1 MEEPYSTE
9 AYNTPLGSQR
19 RFLHLTYRTS
29 LPNLQPDQDKV
40 ENILAGFDTK
50 KVAAKGTL
58 QRMKVR
64 GRPELHSLGL
74 EMGGAGRQ
82 CETVWDC
89 EAEGASPETEKLLT
103 NLTASFDQ
111 KMRLLLDP
119 HYQSSSSVTSSSSEG
134 QVKVVLGDMA
144 EDTMEEMMVETL
156 SPVTRAINKKQLD
169 EARNI
174 LQQVKSG
181 KRVELRRSGRVDKSL
196 EPEKRQERRLRSEP
210 GTVGQQ
216 VLRQVNTKRQLNR
229 SDSLTKQEKTEMN
242 LRAKAGEKENTVAS
256 LREQFEGKREGQQS
270 RGHRIDVTKLRKK
283 LSDCN
288 NRRIKRRHT
297 VGGTKDFSEN
307 VVSLIVRG
315 VSAWD
320 RLAPIISDQE
330 SEERRLSLQ
339 VEEERRFSL
348 PPVESTV

>member
-1 MEEPYSTE
+1 LTRV
-9 AYNTPLGSQR
+9 LSQ
-19 RFLHLTYRTS
+19 
-29 LPNLQPDQDKV
+29 K
-40 ENILAGFDTK
+40 
-50 KVAAKGTL
+50 
-58 QRMKVR
+58 
-64 GRPELHSLGL
+64 
-74 EMGGAGRQ
+74 
-82 CETVWDC
+82 
-89 EAEGASPETEKLLT
+89 
-103 NLTASFDQ
+103 
-111 KMRLLLDP
+111 
-119 HYQSSSSVTSSSSEG
+119 
-134 QVKVVLGDMA
+134 
-144 EDTMEEMMVETL
+144 
-156 SPVTRAINKKQLD
+156 
-169 EARNI
+169 
-174 LQQVKSG
+174 
-181 KRVELRRSGRVDKSL
+181 
-196 EPEKRQERRLRSEP
+196 KRQGRRLRNE
-210 GTVGQQ
+210 GQQ

-229 SDSLTKQEKTEMN
+229 SDSLTKQEKTELN

-256 LREQFEGKREGQQS
+256 LREQFEVKTGKEGHQIKS
-270 RGHRIDVTKLRKK
+270 HRIDVTKLRKK

>member
-1 MEEPYSTE
+1 M
-9 AYNTPLGSQR
+9 G
-19 RFLHLTYRTS
+19 
-29 LPNLQPDQDKV
+29 
-40 ENILAGFDTK
+40 
-50 KVAAKGTL
+50 
-58 QRMKVR
+58 
-64 GRPELHSLGL
+64 
-74 EMGGAGRQ
+74 GGAGRQ
-82 CETVWDC
+82 CDTVWDC
-89 EAEGASPETEKLLT
+89 GGEGEGEGGGSPDTEKLLT

-134 QVKVVLGDMA
+134 QGKFLGDQ
-144 EDTMEEMMVETL
+144 EDRL
-156 SPVTRAINKKQLD
+156 SDAISPVTRTMNKKQLD

-174 LQQVKSG
+174 LQQAKSG
-181 KRVELRRSGRVDKSL
+181 RRVELRRSGRVDKNL
-196 EPEKRQERRLRSEP
+196 EPERRQERRLRNIEP
-210 GTVGQQ
+210 VSSGH

-229 SDSLTKQEKTEMN
+229 SDSLTKKEKTEMN
-242 LRAKAGEKENTVAS
+242 MRAKAGEKENSVAS
-256 LREQFEGKREGQQS
+256 LREQFEGKLGRESQQPKS
-270 RGHRIDVTKLRKK
+270 QRIDVTRLRKK

-330 SEERRLSLQ
+330 NDERRLSLQ
-339 VEEERRFSL
+339 LEEERRFSL
-348 PPVESTV
+348 PPVESSV